1 MNKYRVFLNGRNFW
15 MKVDRQPKRMG
26 FYTTRFV
33 EADLPEEAES
43 LAVQLI
49 RKDTKLQKV
58 VHNKKSD
65 PPMIYLE
72 GIALLKSF
80 KGIKLPGTGYV
91 FYEEKRR
98 IRKVKGRSKL
108 RA

>member
-1 MNKYRVFLNGRNFW
+1 

-33 EADLPEEAES
+33 EADLPDEGET

-49 RKDTKLQKV
+49 REDSKLRKI

-80 KGIKLPGTGYV
+80 KGIKLPGTGYM
-91 FYEEKRR
+91 FYEEKRGK
-98 IRKVKGRSKL
+98 RKVKRRSKIP
-108 RA
+108 A